1 MLQSLPLPHGSC
13 CPEAQHS
20 GCQRMA
26 QGLAPHG
33 ETWGWHSCHHPWGT
47 GHWAGCSPCTAF
59 WGAVGMGVLRDKVVA
74 SHAAVPEDSTWRWAL
89 VGRCWG
95 SQCCSRPTGSSD
107 VSRSKTCPGGSQ
119 HHFGPAWGCSLAGH
133 LHEPW
138 EGAQQR
144 QQLALTGKP
153 FHSRTPPAVTNAV
166 GSLPP
171 GLNLQS
177 QQPEQSS
184 VLKQLKKCNMTNG
197 TGKAEPLGTAPS
209 RASLVP
215 AASCSKD
222 AAPAPKT
229 PSPLA
234 GPGVRVYMCIYFSLM
249 QP

>member
-1 MLQSLPLPHGSC
+1 MGSGGQML
-13 CPEAQHS
+13 
-20 GCQRMA
+20 
-26 QGLAPHG
+26 
-33 ETWGWHSCHHPWGT
+33 
-47 GHWAGCSPCTAF
+47 
-59 WGAVGMGVLRDKVVA
+59 GVTVLLQA
-74 SHAAVPEDSTWRWAL
+74 H
-89 VGRCWG
+89 
-95 SQCCSRPTGSSD
+95 TGSSD

-119 HHFGPAWGCSLAGH
+119 HHFGPAWGRSLAGH

-177 QQPEQSS
+177 QQPERSS
-184 VLKQLKKCNMTNG
+184 VLKQLKKCNMTNT

-234 GPGVRVYMCIYFSLM
+234 GPGLRVYMCIYFSLM